1 MREIANKQE
10 SGAQSI
16 RNFYIAELIW
26 TRSERLKVVVQATSR
41 RGAMAALKNG
51 EWIDIHN
58 ESVGDYEGQAKDI
71 QIRKVV
77 KHEV

>member
-10 SGAQSI
+10 SYAQSG
-16 RNFYIAELIW
+16 RKFYIAEPTW
-26 TRSERLKVVVQATSR
+26 TLSDRLTVVVQATSR
-41 RGAMAALKNG
+41 REPMAALKNG
-51 EWIDIHN
+51 EWIDLID

-71 QIRKVV
+71 QIRKVL

>member
-10 SGAQSI
+10 SGAQSV
-16 RNFYIAELIW
+16 RKFYIAGSTW
-26 TRSERLKVVVQATSR
+26 TNSERLKVIVQAASR

-51 EWIDIHN
+51 QWIDILD

-71 QIRKVV
+71 QIGKVV